1 MMYRVIVLN
10 NDGTQQNE
18 AVDEIDFY
26 SLSRAVDKCEIKSF
40 TVALA

>member
-18 AVDEIDFY
+18 AVEEIDFRG
-26 SLSRAVDKCEIKSF
+26 LIRAVDKCEIKSF
-40 TVALA
+40 AVVLA

>member
-10 NDGTQQNE
+10 NDGTQRNE
-18 AVDEIDFY
+18 AVEEIDFRG
-26 SLSRAVDKCEIKSF
+26 LSRAVDKSEIKSF

>member
-18 AVDEIDFY
+18 AVKEIDLRGLVR
-26 SLSRAVDKCEIKSF
+26 SVDKREIKSF
-40 TVALA
+40 TVVLE